1 MDPSRQGRD
10 PSKGKVQAGADE
22 DEAGVQTRERSSSI
36 HGMDPGRGG
45 NPGRVGDQAGKGF
58 KQGYTISP
66 HRGGVQAGEASRR
79 RRGPC
84 WGGVQAG

>member
-45 NPGRVGDQAGKGF
+45 NPGRVGDQAGEGF
-58 KQGYTISP
+58 KQGW
-66 HRGGVQAGEASRR
+66 VQVWERSSRV
-79 RRGPC
+79 RGPSR
-84 WGGVQAG
+84 GIQ